1 MPPLRTSERNRLPDS
16 AFAYID
22 SAGARRLPIHDASH
36 VRNALARFDQTPFDD
51 DAARERARQ
60 RLVRAARKH
69 GIVPI
74 GFFDKQLQKERAWGE
89 LKAKGADVARLPRGT
104 VTLLFTDVEG
114 STRLLRRLGAEYTP
128 LLREIRTLIRASVRA
143 AGGHEVDCRGD
154 EFFAVFTQAAGAL
167 QAAIAIQGA
176 LRERSRREQCK
187 VRIGIHTGRAALNE
201 TGYVGLAVHAASRIC
216 SAAKGGQIVVSA
228 AAREAIDGTLAQ
240 DVRFRSL
247 GPHLLAGLPRQ
258 QVLFEAREARSRAR

>member
-22 SAGARRLPIHDASH
+22 SKGVRRLPINDASH

-51 DAARERARQ
+51 DAGRERARQ
-60 RLVRAARKH
+60 RLVRAAHKH

-104 VTLLFTDVEG
+104 VTLLFTDIEG
-114 STRLLRRLGAEYTP
+114 STRLLRRLGSAYTP

-143 AGGHEVDCRGD
+143 AGGHEVDCRAD
-154 EFFAVFTQAAGAL
+154 EFFAVFASPDGAL
-167 QAAIAIQGA
+167 QSALAIQGA
-176 LRERSRREQCK
+176 LGERGRRDACR
-187 VRIGIHTGRAALNE
+187 VRIGIHTGRATLNE

-216 SAAKGGQIVVSA
+216 SAAKGGQIVLSA
-228 AAREAIDGTLAQ
+228 ATREALDRTFAGS
-240 DVRFRSL
+240 VRFGSL
-247 GPHLLAGLPRQ
+247 GAHLLAGLPKQ
-258 QVLFEAREARSRAR
+258 QVLFEARGSRSRAG